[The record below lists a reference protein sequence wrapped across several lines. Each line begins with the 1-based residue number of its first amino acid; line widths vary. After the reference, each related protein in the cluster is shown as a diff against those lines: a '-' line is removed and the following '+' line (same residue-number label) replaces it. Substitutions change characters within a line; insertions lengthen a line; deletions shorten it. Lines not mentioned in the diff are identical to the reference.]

1 MTREEILGI
10 PSYPHECGS
19 MIEVHTRQDALKA
32 MSEFAQQ
39 EAIEFVEWVNTD
51 FKAMVKSASD
61 RQDKTE
67 FARLV
72 KLTTTELY
80 SLFKTT
86 QNG

>member
-39 EAIEFVEWVNTD
+39 EAIAFAEWCAENGWEKHIQENTW
-51 FKAMVKSASD
+51 FNRMGYA
-61 RQDKTE
+61 TE
-67 FARLV
+67 Y
-72 KLTTTELY
+72 TTTELY
-80 SLFKTT
+80 SLFK
-86 QNG
+86 QQP

>member
-39 EAIEFVEWVNTD
+39 EAIAFAEWTQ
-51 FKAMVKSASD
+51 KKYYE
-61 RQDKTE
+61 QDDDGLWYKWLMRSRNE
-67 FARLV
+67 DPSY
-72 KLTTTELY
+72 TTTELY
-80 SLFKTT
+80 SLFK
-86 QNG
+86 QQP